1 MAEAA
6 SGRATTL
13 ERMTLDLAD
22 ARARRANG
30 IPQQSASE
38 NGHWAKRVLVSPW
51 TWVTLGLTLTYAA
64 CLWWMYATAI
74 RDTVLD
80 DGVIPGLNPSAIRR
94 SAQLALPTLLVW
106 IAVFLLLDRFRPMRT
121 LLWWLALG
129 WGAAVATTASMVINT
144 WAGERLAIVGPG
156 DPASGARTA
165 VFIAPFVEE
174 ATKATVLFGI
184 AIVLRYRLVTRVQ
197 AAALAGLSAAGFA
210 FTENILYYSRAIVYS
225 STTIE
230 AGDPQAA
237 LNQIV
242 LLRGVK
248 TAFGHP
254 LFTICTA
261 IGLIVALRARSKVVR
276 IIAPVVGFLVAAFAH
291 MVFNF
296 FASVGLDADV
306 MAVVGW
312 ILALSLT
319 AHLIRQLLA
328 EGRRHHDRLGDY
340 VMRGWLPAES
350 VVAFGRQR
358 TRWASLRNAVSY
370 GWGPLT
376 ATFRLQR
383 TMSELVHLRDGQVRG
398 LIDEAGDS
406 RARELLATAHDLW
419 PVAIVDPKKQRFQF
433 PKIPHPFARLR
444 RGRPEAPSPMAP
456 VPLGSP
462 VYSPVDPR
470 WGPPKG

>member
-1 MAEAA
+1 
-6 SGRATTL
+6 
-13 ERMTLDLAD
+13 MTLDLAER
-22 ARARRANG
+22 RARRANG
-30 IPQQSASE
+30 IPEPSASE
-38 NGHWAKRVLVSPW
+38 NDHWAKRVLTSPW
-51 TWVTLGLTLTYAA
+51 TWVTLGLTLVYAA

-74 RDTVLD
+74 RDTVLEE
-80 DGVIPGLNPSAIRR
+80 GVIPGLNPSAIRR
-94 SAQLALPTLLVW
+94 SAQLALPTLLAW
-106 IAVFLLLDRFRPMRT
+106 IAVFVLLDRFRPMRT

-129 WGAAVATTASMVINT
+129 WGAAVSTAASMVINT
-144 WAGERLAIVGPG
+144 WAGEHLAIVGPG

-197 AAALAGLSAAGFA
+197 AAVLAGLSAAGFA

-230 AGDPQAA
+230 AGDPQEA

-242 LLRGVK
+242 MLRGVK

-254 LFTICTA
+254 LFTIFTA
-261 IGLIVALRARSKVVR
+261 IGLIVAMRSRSKVVR
-276 IIAPVVGFLVAAFAH
+276 IIAPLAGFLVAALAH

-296 FASVGLDADV
+296 FASAGLDVNA
-306 MAVVGW
+306 MAVIGW
-312 ILALSLT
+312 ILALSL
-319 AHLIRQLLA
+319 AIHLIRQVLA
-328 EGRRHHDRLGDY
+328 DGRRHRDRLGDY
-340 VMRGWLPAES
+340 VMMGWLPAES

-370 GWGPLT
+370 GWRPLT

-383 TMSELVHLRDGQVRG
+383 TMSELVHLRDSQVRG
-398 LIDEAGDS
+398 LIDEAGDG
-406 RARELLATAHDLW
+406 RARELLATAHELW
-419 PVAIVDPKKQRFQF
+419 PVAVTDPKKQRFQF
-433 PKIPHPFARLR
+433 PKIPNPFSRLR
-444 RGRPEAPSPMAP
+444 RRRQQVPPPRAS

-470 WGPPKG
+470 WAPPKG

>member
-1 MAEAA
+1 
-6 SGRATTL
+6 
-13 ERMTLDLAD
+13 MTLDLAD
-22 ARARRANG
+22 RRARRANG
-30 IPQQSASE
+30 IPAPSASA
-38 NGHWAKRVLVSPW
+38 NDHWARRVLVSPW
-51 TWVTLGLTLTYAA
+51 TWVTLGLTLVYAG
-64 CLWWMYATAI
+64 CLWWMYANAI

-80 DGVIPGLNPSAIRR
+80 EGVIPGLNPSAIRR
-94 SAQLALPTLLVW
+94 SAQLALPTLLAW
-106 IAVFLLLDRFRPMRT
+106 IAVFVLLDRYRPMRT

-129 WGAAVATTASMVINT
+129 WGAAVSTAASMVLNT
-144 WAGERLAIVGPG
+144 WAGEHLAIVGPG

-197 AAALAGLSAAGFA
+197 AAVLAGLSAAGFA
-210 FTENILYYSRAIVYS
+210 FTENILYYSRAIVYA

-230 AGDPQAA
+230 AGDPHEA

-254 LFTICTA
+254 LFTIFTA
-261 IGLIVALRARSKVVR
+261 IGLIVAMRARSKVVR
-276 IIAPVVGFLVAAFAH
+276 IIAPPAGFLVAALAH

-296 FASVGLDADV
+296 FASVGLDANV
-306 MAVVGW
+306 MAVIGW
-312 ILALSLT
+312 ILALSL
-319 AHLIRQLLA
+319 AVHLIRQVLA
-328 EGRRHHDRLGDY
+328 DGRRHRDRLGDY
-340 VMRGWLPAES
+340 VMMGWLPAES
-350 VVAFGRQR
+350 VVAFARQR

-370 GWGPLT
+370 GWRPLM

-383 TMSELVHLRDGQVRG
+383 TMSELVHLRDSQVRG
-398 LIDEAGDS
+398 LIDGAGDG
-406 RARELLATAHDLW
+406 RARELLATAHELW
-419 PVAIVDPKKQRFQF
+419 PVAITDPKTQRFQF
-433 PKIPHPFARLR
+433 PKIPNPFRRLR
-444 RGRPEAPSPMAP
+444 RRRQQVPLQGAS

-470 WGPPKG
+470 WGPPRG